1 MVHMQFCVA
10 HGPDQG
16 THDVTAILEWWLQ
29 TAYNLSSVCGDA
41 VCGADRERPVAAGLH
56 EIALGTAPSK
66 CFRGAAQH
74 GVHVEIGL

>member
-16 THDVTAILEWWLQ
+16 THDVHTAH
-29 TAYNLSSVCGDA
+29 NLSSVCNDA
-41 VCGADRERPVAAGLH
+41 VCGADRKRPVVAGLH
-56 EIALGTAPSK
+56 QIALETAPSK
-66 CFRGAAQH
+66 CFLGAAQH